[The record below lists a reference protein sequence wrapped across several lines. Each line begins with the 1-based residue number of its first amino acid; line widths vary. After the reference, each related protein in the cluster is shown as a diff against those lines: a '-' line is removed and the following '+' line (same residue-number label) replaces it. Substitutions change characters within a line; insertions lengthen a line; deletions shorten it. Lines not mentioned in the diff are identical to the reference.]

1 MLHLPHHT
9 YLLLERC
16 QPAPAR
22 VALLER
28 CQPAPARVREAR
40 ARRWAIRRR
49 LRELLRVPALRSPL
63 GVHHA

>member
-16 QPAPAR
+16 QPAG
-22 VALLER
+22 V
-28 CQPAPARVREAR
+28 RVREAR

-49 LRELLRVPALRSPL
+49 LRALLGVPALRAPM
-63 GVHHA
+63 GVHYA